1 MTESLIESMRRMAAL
16 ERCTL
21 AAERRDNTQ
30 PMKTPTLSRIS
41 HHVDDLEDT
50 LYKSTTTLANA
61 PRPAL
66 DNLKARLARLQRLVE
81 EAARP

>member
-1 MTESLIESMRRMAAL
+1 MTEHLIDKAHRMAANA
-16 ERCTL
+16 THHH
-21 AAERRDNTQ
+21 DNHNTV
-30 PMKTPTLSRIS
+30 KTPTLSTIS

-66 DNLKARLARLQRLVE
+66 DNLRARLARLQQLIE
-81 EAARP
+81 EAARS

>member
-1 MTESLIESMRRMAAL
+1 MSEHIIDKAHRMAANA
-16 ERCTL
+16 THQQ
-21 AAERRDNTQ
+21 DTNSTV
-30 PMKTPTLSRIS
+30 KTPILSTIS

-66 DNLKARLARLQRLVE
+66 DNLRARLARLQQLIE
-81 EAARP
+81 EAARS